1 MSTSPGRIAPKR
13 RPGRRLAAAPT
24 GSVGAP
30 TGIDAPS
37 DTIRIR
43 TRGLTKRYDDLVA
56 VDHLD
61 LDIHAGEIF
70 GLLGQNGAGKTTT
83 ILMLLGLTEPSG
95 GSARV
100 VGLDPARGPLEVK
113 RRVGYMPDQ
122 VGFYGDLTGR
132 ENLRY
137 TARLNRVPRDLT
149 ETTIDEVLDQVGLS
163 DRADDKTETY
173 SRGMLQRLGIADA
186 LVKDP
191 DVLIL
196 DEPTTAI
203 DPLGVGEVLDLLRRL
218 VRERGMAILLSSH
231 LLNQVQSV
239 CDRIGIFASGRLIGQ
254 GTMEELANR
263 FGDGRREIEVGLD
276 LPEGADDTAARA
288 ALRAV
293 PGVAAVD
300 DGSRPGEPWVLT
312 VAPGHDPSEV
322 RSRVLA
328 VVAAEALPLASI
340 RAVLPSLEDVYR
352 RAVAQPAKP
361 VARGDAAGTG
371 RTKAAGAA
379 AVATPVD
386 QAHPV
391 ERPDA
396 DVAPEPDRA
405 VWLEPVE
412 PVVLPSDTPAEEDP
426 R

>member
-276 LPEGADDTAARA
+276 LPEGADDSDARA

-340 RAVLPSLEDVYR
+340 RAVLPSLEDIYR

-361 VARGDAAGTG
+361 AARGDASRPG
-371 RTKAAGAA
+371 RSKTAEAA
-379 AVATPVD
+379 AAATPVD

-405 VWLEPVE
+405 IWLEPVE
-412 PVVLPSDTPAEEDP
+412 PVVLPSDTPAEEEP